1 MIQLLLLGFHTDGL
15 LADGDGALRKALSK
29 YGMPQEQLPEIHLC
43 LNHWFRSFKKPLY
56 KLKGATAAGLRG
68 ICTEPQ
74 IARLGYNINCAA
86 RTVLTAVEKE
96 PEDFTPENC
105 VVFRERVLVG
115 PLQHSIGAH
124 DKCDEF
130 HPNLKEVCP
139 TAAQRWCPCQIQ
151 AAMREAGCSEAEI
164 DTARKEAEEQCEV
177 PDWWHDCNLAARS
190 DDDDSDYSDYGD
202 EGDPLAGLSATHP
215 DEGCDEQEPQEP
227 QGYLGKCADMP
238 AVVYPKTGA
247 PKDFVAVA
255 NAFLCKG
262 LTDENI
268 RALAGGLMTNS
279 N

>member
-1 MIQLLLLGFHTDGL
+1 MVRLLGTTWGRPAGIEAGQDHDRLSEATGQKAQPGVGQFEYSTSYGAKSHRPHANCNDHAKTFEATGWVALVIQFLLLGFHTDGL

-96 PEDFTPENC
+96 PEDFTPENY

-115 PLQHSIGAH
+115 PLQHSIGAN
-124 DKCDEF
+124 DKCDGF

-139 TAAQRWCPCQIQ
+139 TAAQRWCPGQIQ

-177 PDWWHDCNLAARS
+177 PDRWHDCNLAA
-190 DDDDSDYSDYGD
+190 
-202 EGDPLAGLSATHP
+202 
-215 DEGCDEQEPQEP
+215 
-227 QGYLGKCADMP
+227 
-238 AVVYPKTGA
+238 
-247 PKDFVAVA
+247 
-255 NAFLCKG
+255 
-262 LTDENI
+262 
-268 RALAGGLMTNS
+268 
-279 N
+279 